1 MNALQ
6 KLLDAEQ
13 YQQFVSKDTILQTVV
28 GPSNAITELDAHI
41 GTMNYEFCA
50 TLTELTGKLTAR
62 KDARPVFAYTQPQNI
77 HVSVIDH
84 EGRSVPSTENVPVG
98 FDRAYASRVRR
109 IDGCFG
115 NFVRYLKQS
124 GMYDNSIVVLTSDHG
139 DFLGERGQW
148 GHAYSLAPEV
158 TRVPLIVHLPEWIHN
173 QVVADTNAVA
183 FTTDVTPSLYY
194 LLGQKPVVR
203 NGIYGRPL
211 FTSGRD
217 RAGAVHD
224 SYLLAS
230 SYAPVYGLLMS
241 NGHLLYVADGV
252 NYTDA
257 AYEIG
262 SDGSNAQIAVTSELR
277 KRGQQGI
284 SDQVNEVAHFYR
296 LR

>member
-1 MNALQ
+1 
-6 KLLDAEQ
+6 
-13 YQQFVSKDTILQTVV
+13 
-28 GPSNAITELDAHI
+28 
-41 GTMNYEFCA
+41 
-50 TLTELTGKLTAR
+50 
-62 KDARPVFAYTQPQNI
+62 
-77 HVSVIDH
+77 
-84 EGRSVPSTENVPVG
+84 
-98 FDRAYASRVRR
+98 
-109 IDGCFG
+109 
-115 NFVRYLKQS
+115 
-124 GMYDNSIVVLTSDHG
+124 
-139 DFLGERGQW
+139 
-148 GHAYSLAPEV
+148 LAPEV

-173 QVVADTNAVA
+173 QVVADTNSVA

-194 LLGQKPVVR
+194 LLGQKSVVR
-203 NGIYGRPL
+203 NGIYGRPV
-211 FTSGRD
+211 FTSGTD

-252 NYTDA
+252 NYTDS

-262 SDGSNAQIAVTSELR
+262 SDGSNVQIAVTPELR